1 MAKTEQKIYEIN
13 EEIKGIE
20 RKIENKN
27 IEIESLNKDNKRL
40 IERYIHAK
48 SQSIANAIQDEQ
60 LTIENKIH
68 KLEDEISHCNKE
80 KVKLITNKES
90 LINYIDTE
98 ELSSLGNEERAELF
112 KKHLEK
118 VIYLPV
124 TLMQGFYII
133 TFKSKNAK
141 NCGYKKN
148 SEEPNSGYSSR
159 WLYSRY
165 EY

>member
-1 MAKTEQKIYEIN
+1 MAKTEQKIYEID

-68 KLEDEISHCNKE
+68 KLEDEISHCNK
-80 KVKLITNKES
+80 
-90 LINYIDTE
+90 
-98 ELSSLGNEERAELF
+98 
-112 KKHLEK
+112 
-118 VIYLPV
+118 V
-124 TLMQGFYII
+124 TG
-133 TFKSKNAK
+133 K
-141 NCGYKKN
+141 
-148 SEEPNSGYSSR
+148 
-159 WLYSRY
+159 
-165 EY
+165 

>member
-1 MAKTEQKIYEIN
+1 MMVKDKGYASGIKKMVYRCNDVSAKDNPIHCQYKDEISYQFTNEVIFNVFKYIHNTDEIFIFMAKTEQKIYEID

-90 LINYIDTE
+90 LINYIDT
-98 ELSSLGNEERAELF
+98 RRT
-112 KKHLEK
+112 
-118 VIYLPV
+118 V
-124 TLMQGFYII
+124 
-133 TFKSKNAK
+133 
-141 NCGYKKN
+141 
-148 SEEPNSGYSSR
+148 
-159 WLYSRY
+159 
-165 EY
+165 